1 MTDPY
6 KKETPDSLDDV
17 EGEPHEQTG
26 KPEDE
31 RVKRSGDLDQSE
43 SEAKDPK
50 PDKTGSA
57 KTVNDV
63 SGT

>member
-17 EGEPHEQTG
+17 KGEPREQTG

-43 SEAKDPK
+43 SEATDPK
-50 PDKTGSA
+50 PDGSA
-57 KTVNDV
+57 KSTNDV
-63 SGT
+63 SGR